1 MYLRLNFI
9 LTHFFNIYIFFSFF
23 FFKIKYERKP
33 AYLSLSEGSYP
44 LLLIAVCFYLKRKV
58 TGVGSRRSYFGDLVI
73 FSFSKMCSGVIS
85 VLHVPSVLLA
95 TWLDTQRQKCGP
107 IVALRVMTRTPAHS
121 APPLPPKN
129 EGAHNRVKN
138 ELFSVKSFQNKRS

>member
-9 LTHFFNIYIFFSFF
+9 LTRFFLIYIFFSFL

-44 LLLIAVCFYLKRKV
+44 LLVIAVCFYLKRKV

-95 TWLDTQRQKCGP
+95 TWLDSQRQKCGP

-121 APPLPPKN
+121 APPKKKN
-129 EGAHNRVKN
+129 GGARNRVKN